1 MAPWGKTPPSP
12 GDHSRS
18 LKRAWDE
25 FMPSQEWEEYAERC
39 IEIARQTRD
48 TIIRE
53 KLIEMAQRWMGKAAM
68 EEKEAEPVTDQAW
81 MP

>member
-1 MAPWGKTPPSP
+1 
-12 GDHSRS
+12 
-18 LKRAWDE
+18 
-25 FMPSQEWEEYAERC
+25 MPSQEWEEYAERC

-53 KLIEMAQRWMGKAAM
+53 KLIEMAQRWMGKAVM
-68 EEKEAEPVTDQAW
+68 EEKEAEPVTDQAC